1 MKQQWTHVVVTM
13 LSMKPMTCRE
23 INETAQVIAM
33 NAQHR
38 RERVHNGSWERP
50 VNSMAYS
57 TLYRL
62 KKRGLVT
69 RDEKGIYRLVT
80 CDEYMYERGEY
91 EC

>member
-1 MKQQWTHVVVTM
+1 MKQQWTHVVLTM
-13 LSMKPMTCRE
+13 LTAKPMTCAQ
-23 INETAQVIAM
+23 INATAQVQAM

-38 RERVHNGSWERP
+38 RERVHNNSWEKP
-50 VNSMAYS
+50 VNGMVYD

-62 KKRGLVT
+62 RKRGLVE

-80 CDEYMYERGEY
+80 QDEYMYTRGEY